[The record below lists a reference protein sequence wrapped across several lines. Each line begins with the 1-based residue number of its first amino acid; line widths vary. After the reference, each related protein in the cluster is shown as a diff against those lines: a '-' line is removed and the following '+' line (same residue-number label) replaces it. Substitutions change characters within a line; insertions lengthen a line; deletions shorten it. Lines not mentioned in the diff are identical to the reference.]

1 MPYTGQTTDHAGGVV
16 VFARGD
22 TCCAACAPTDLR
34 KVAVETEVCRLE
46 PRGSI
51 LSWRAIS
58 GPIANGP
65 NPRPCPHRAGR
76 VHWLLAR
83 ELRR

>member
-1 MPYTGQTTDHAGGVV
+1 MPYTGQPAHHAGGVV

-22 TCCAACAPTDLR
+22 TCCAACAPIDFR
-34 KVAVETEVCRLE
+34 KVAVETEVRRLE

-51 LSWRAIS
+51 LSWRVVP
-58 GPIANGP
+58 GPIANGS
-65 NPRPCPHRAGR
+65 NPRPCPHHAGR